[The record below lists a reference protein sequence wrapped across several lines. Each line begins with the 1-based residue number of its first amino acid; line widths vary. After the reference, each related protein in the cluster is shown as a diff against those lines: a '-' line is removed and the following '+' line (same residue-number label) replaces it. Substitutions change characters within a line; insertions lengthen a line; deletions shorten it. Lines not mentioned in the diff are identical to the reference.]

1 MRRGTR
7 RQRREGM
14 QKRAD
19 DDHFGGALLVP
30 VRLESGGSGDSDAAA
45 VQASGSP
52 ASQERPRA

>member
-1 MRRGTR
+1 MRRGAR

-19 DDHFGGALLVP
+19 DDYFGGALLVP
-30 VRLESGGSGDSDAAA
+30 VRLESGGSGDPDAA